1 MFKAIKAMK
10 NGKAPG
16 PDGIPAEVL
25 KRALKVIPGIL
36 LSMFNAC
43 LVAGVFPRQW
53 KVARLVLLN
62 KGLPEPLTLHHLTDL
77 CVC

>member
-1 MFKAIKAMK
+1 MVQAIKAMK
-10 NGKAPG
+10 NGKASG

-43 LVAGVFPRQW
+43 LVAGVFTRQW
-53 KVARLVLLN
+53 KVHVS
-62 KGLPEPLTLHHLTDL
+62 
-77 CVC
+77 CS